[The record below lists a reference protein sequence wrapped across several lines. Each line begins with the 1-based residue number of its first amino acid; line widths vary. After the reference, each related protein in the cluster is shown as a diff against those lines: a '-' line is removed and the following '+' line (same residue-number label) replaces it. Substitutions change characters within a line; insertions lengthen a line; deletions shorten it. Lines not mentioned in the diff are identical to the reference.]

1 MFNMSVVEVIK
12 HYQRS
17 IEKCQDNKDRV
28 LHCIGKLYRLPVT
41 VQHLQDTGIGRT
53 VNALRKY
60 DGDTGEAAKALVA
73 KWKAMVAAED
83 SSDGE
88 EHPDPEE
95 NNNSPEEEQ
104 QQSHR
109 QSEQEHHRS
118 SKDKSSHRKKY
129 REEKSA
135 KVKKKSIQ
143 DESRKRRYE
152 EENGK
157 SAEKKRRKQETDS
170 DSSDEDRFQ
179 VVEPDDSGHDSDANQ
194 VSQDSGEET
203 TPVHHGK
210 EREKDSSEETTP
222 VYHSKEREKDR
233 HHRKHEKHKDKA
245 SSSSSHKEDR
255 TKTKEGSKHRKD
267 EKRKVES
274 KKHKSKSAHS
284 APEPAP
290 KIVSSDKK
298 PVKVKKEKP
307 DEAEDGSIDCSTDTP
322 IAKTPV
328 VNEIPPWKWVIPE
341 HSIQIPGNHS
351 KNDSPYILKLDT
363 MELLCSTY
371 KDHLQIY
378 TDGSLNPNNGTS
390 GAGYYIPK
398 YQESYFIPCSSSSSL
413 DTELLAIDAAL
424 QIIPIQKQLSKLKE
438 LQKEITFQ
446 WIPSHCGI
454 PGNEKVDDIAKQAT
468 YLQPRPL
475 QVISL
480 SSAFASVKSHFTNLW
495 INNWLSSDKGKILQS
510 IQKKP
515 NDLEMYK
522 NFPRH
527 VQTFLTRARAGHIVT
542 QLYLHRFHISD
553 NPTCLWCNNHDED
566 LEYILLYC
574 PSINHK
580 RRASF
585 AEALGMVDPIVKK
598 KHISTPSPGT
608 SSSASSPRKSSSSLK
623 KKDIS
628 SGSSSSSSKA
638 TILAN
643 ELGLLSPNVK
653 LEPLEVEVDLAATL
667 PAITP
672 NYKPLPHYNL
682 LDSPPHRKTKH
693 LTEEEALSQVMSTK
707 NQRTKVYSGV
717 KSGKSWATVPSLY
730 DICVRVLQENI
741 DALEYTGGVPYD
753 LLKPVLQHATPEQLF
768 MLEHYNPYLIED
780 TGDLWQFHCQREFR
794 SKQRQDMET
803 AREMYINPLPLPPT
817 YLSLDNRFS
826 KTGMLMEGEFG
837 TFWWGDKEKMGEPRE
852 NPYNLSFVHEYQKPH
867 QLSQMFFKLSDNIL
881 CKIHKIN
888 KQEIPVCISDTLIA
902 KTPVVNEVPSWK
914 WVIPEHSIQIPGNH
928 SKNDPPCILKLD
940 AVELLSS
947 TYKNHLQIYTDGS
960 LNPNNGTSEAASR
973 RCLDEREAKLKA
985 LTTNIQQ
992 SIAKSTPVR
1001 QTKLAYVDSIAKP
1014 PRNVARQQAKFG
1026 TAHGDKLTPAQVKTA
1041 RAKAKAGATAGAVP
1055 APAPVRH
1062 IQTETVN
1069 IRYPPQNW
1077 LHLYT
1082 DGSLISREKGA
1093 GAGVTCCLFS
1103 LYRSLGYGTI
1113 SFDGEIIAISESL
1126 RNLLC
1131 HINKFR
1137 NAVILSD
1144 SKAAI
1149 LSIISKH
1156 TPSSQTAET
1165 TKMLSQL
1172 ISLNKRIVFQW
1183 IPSHCGI
1190 LGNENADAL
1199 AKKGSTASYRH
1210 VTKSTYYSV
1219 KRFIKSTYLDFN
1231 KQNLITQSQGKKW
1244 NSLHQNPQL
1253 IPDLPRKSSVAAFR
1267 LTTGHDC
1274 LAKHLHRIGIYQS
1287 PNCPLCNSNQEMDS
1301 EHLKSCASLA
1311 GHDNI
1316 FEKYWS
1322 ARGQMTLLRLRWAGH
1337 VACMGESRN
1346 TYRVLVG
1353 RPEGKRPLGRPR
1365 RRWEDN
1371 IKMDLREVG
1380 YDDRDWINLAQD
1392 RDRWR
1397 AYVRAAMNLRYY
1409 LQIRTTS
1416 SQFTVLLSQSLEFT
1430 VSRTTDLQRQ
1440 FTVLELGSLQLRS
1453 TALELRSLQLRS
1465 TALELR
1471 PSDADA
1477 DADAHSSRTPAHKSG
1492 LLALAYSLTE

>member
-307 DEAEDGSIDCSTDTP
+307 DEAEDGSIDCST
-322 IAKTPV
+322 
-328 VNEIPPWKWVIPE
+328 
-341 HSIQIPGNHS
+341 G
-351 KNDSPYILKLDT
+351 
-363 MELLCSTY
+363 
-371 KDHLQIY
+371 
-378 TDGSLNPNNGTS
+378 
-390 GAGYYIPK
+390 
-398 YQESYFIPCSSSSSL
+398 
-413 DTELLAIDAAL
+413 
-424 QIIPIQKQLSKLKE
+424 
-438 LQKEITFQ
+438 
-446 WIPSHCGI
+446 
-454 PGNEKVDDIAKQAT
+454 
-468 YLQPRPL
+468 
-475 QVISL
+475 
-480 SSAFASVKSHFTNLW
+480 
-495 INNWLSSDKGKILQS
+495 
-510 IQKKP
+510 
-515 NDLEMYK
+515 
-522 NFPRH
+522 
-527 VQTFLTRARAGHIVT
+527 
-542 QLYLHRFHISD
+542 
-553 NPTCLWCNNHDED
+553 
-566 LEYILLYC
+566 
-574 PSINHK
+574 
-580 RRASF
+580 ASF

-803 AREMYINPLPLPPT
+803 AREMYI
-817 YLSLDNRFS
+817 
-826 KTGMLMEGEFG
+826 
-837 TFWWGDKEKMGEPRE
+837 
-852 NPYNLSFVHEYQKPH
+852 
-867 QLSQMFFKLSDNIL
+867 
-881 CKIHKIN
+881 
-888 KQEIPVCISDTLIA
+888 
-902 KTPVVNEVPSWK
+902 
-914 WVIPEHSIQIPGNH
+914 
-928 SKNDPPCILKLD
+928 
-940 AVELLSS
+940 
-947 TYKNHLQIYTDGS
+947 
-960 LNPNNGTSEAASR
+960 

-1062 IQTETVN
+1062 IQT
-1069 IRYPPQNW
+1069 
-1077 LHLYT
+1077 
-1082 DGSLISREKGA
+1082 
-1093 GAGVTCCLFS
+1093 
-1103 LYRSLGYGTI
+1103 
-1113 SFDGEIIAISESL
+1113 
-1126 RNLLC
+1126 
-1131 HINKFR
+1131 
-1137 NAVILSD
+1137 
-1144 SKAAI
+1144 
-1149 LSIISKH
+1149 
-1156 TPSSQTAET
+1156 
-1165 TKMLSQL
+1165 
-1172 ISLNKRIVFQW
+1172 
-1183 IPSHCGI
+1183 
-1190 LGNENADAL
+1190 
-1199 AKKGSTASYRH
+1199 
-1210 VTKSTYYSV
+1210 VTKAKPRMAPLMQKTMKLV
-1219 KRFIKSTYLDFN
+1219 KSF
-1231 KQNLITQSQGKKW
+1231 
-1244 NSLHQNPQL
+1244 
-1253 IPDLPRKSSVAAFR
+1253 
-1267 LTTGHDC
+1267 
-1274 LAKHLHRIGIYQS
+1274 
-1287 PNCPLCNSNQEMDS
+1287 
-1301 EHLKSCASLA
+1301 
-1311 GHDNI
+1311 
-1316 FEKYWS
+1316 
-1322 ARGQMTLLRLRWAGH
+1322 
-1337 VACMGESRN
+1337 
-1346 TYRVLVG
+1346 
-1353 RPEGKRPLGRPR
+1353 KR
-1365 RRWEDN
+1365 
-1371 IKMDLREVG
+1371 
-1380 YDDRDWINLAQD
+1380 
-1392 RDRWR
+1392 
-1397 AYVRAAMNLRYY
+1397 
-1409 LQIRTTS
+1409 
-1416 SQFTVLLSQSLEFT
+1416 
-1430 VSRTTDLQRQ
+1430 
-1440 FTVLELGSLQLRS
+1440 
-1453 TALELRSLQLRS
+1453 
-1465 TALELR
+1465 
-1471 PSDADA
+1471 
-1477 DADAHSSRTPAHKSG
+1477 
-1492 LLALAYSLTE
+1492 